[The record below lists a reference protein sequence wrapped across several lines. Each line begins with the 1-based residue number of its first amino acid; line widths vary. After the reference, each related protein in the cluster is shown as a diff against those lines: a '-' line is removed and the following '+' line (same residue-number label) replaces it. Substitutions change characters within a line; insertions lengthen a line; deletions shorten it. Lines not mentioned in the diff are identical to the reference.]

1 MMKKVSAIVVNWNGK
16 DVLSGCLQSLLK
28 QDYENLETWVSEN
41 GSEDGSQA
49 MVREFFPSVR
59 LLENGKNLG
68 FGSAVNRVLE
78 KAEGDYFLFLNNDLE
93 LAPDCIGQL
102 VDLLVSD
109 QHIGAAIPKILYHPD
124 GKKPSPNNSAVINSF
139 GVLVNYTGIACP
151 NLVDQQD
158 KDDLPLTETACGGI
172 FMFRREVYEQVGG
185 FDEDLFLYHEDHDLS
200 WRIRLGGWK
209 LMVTPKSV
217 CYHHYNFNKGVQ
229 KFYRSEKNR
238 LHILFK
244 NMECKTLVL
253 IFPALVV
260 VELAQIVHALVH
272 GWLGLKIK
280 SYFEILGQFMR
291 IAQKRRQ
298 IRSFRKV
305 NDKEISRLYR
315 GTIAV
320 SGMKNPLIDNVLSP
334 LLSVYWKLIRGW
346 I

>member
-1 MMKKVSAIVVNWNGK
+1 MKKVSAIVVNWNGK

-28 QDYENLETWVSEN
+28 QNYKNLEIWVSDN

-49 MVREFFPSVR
+49 MVREFYPAVR
-59 LLENGKNLG
+59 LLENGENLG
-68 FGSAVNRVLE
+68 FGSAVNRALE
-78 KAEGDYFLFLNNDLE
+78 KAEGNYFLFLNNDLE
-93 LAPDCIGQL
+93 LAPDCVGQL
-102 VDLLVSD
+102 VDLLESD
-109 QHIGAAIPKILYHPD
+109 QRIGAAIPKILYHPD
-124 GKKPSPNNSAVINSF
+124 DRGSSLNNSAKINSF

-172 FMFRREVYEQVGG
+172 FMLRREVYEQVGG

-217 CYHHYNFNKGVQ
+217 CYHHYNFNKGVH

-244 NMECKTLVL
+244 NMERKTLIL

-260 VELAQIVHALVH
+260 IELAQIVHALMY
-272 GWLGLKIK
+272 GWLGLKLK
-280 SYFEILGQFMR
+280 SYFEILGQFPKIVR
-291 IAQKRRQ
+291 KRRK

-305 NDKEISRLYR
+305 SDKEITRLYQ

-320 SGMKNPLIDNVLSP
+320 SGMKNPLMDYVLSP
-334 LLSVYWKLIRGW
+334 LLSAYWKLIRGW